1 MRYTLPSPS
10 QRGFTLIEMILVI
23 GIMAVIAG
31 GVAYSLARTGGTFK
45 LAQAEND
52 IKTIENALS
61 LYEINAQRLPT
72 TEQGLEALVV
82 RPASPPQPRR
92 WAQVLEKVPLDPWKR
107 PYQYRNPGK
116 FNPQGYDIFSM
127 GDDGVESDDDIG
139 NWATGDEGK

>member
-1 MRYTLPSPS
+1 MKYTAPISGEK
-10 QRGFTLIEMILVI
+10 GFTLIEMILVI

-61 LYEINAQRLPT
+61 LYEINAQRMPT
-72 TEQGLEALVV
+72 SEQGLEALVM
-82 RPASPPQPRR
+82 RPTTPPQPRR

-116 FNPQGYDIFSM
+116 FNPQGYDVFSV

-139 NWATGDEGK
+139 NWSTGDEAR

>member
-1 MRYTLPSPS
+1 MRYTIRSTAP
-10 QRGFTLIEMILVI
+10 RGFTLIEMILVI

-72 TEQGLEALVV
+72 TDQGLEALVL
-82 RPASPPQPRR
+82 RPATPPQPRR

-116 FNPQGYDIFSM
+116 FNPQGYDVFSW
-127 GDDGVESDDDIG
+127 GDDGVESVDDIG
-139 NWATGDEGK
+139 NWPTGDEAK

>member
-1 MRYTLPSPS
+1 MRYTALSS
-10 QRGFTLIEMILVI
+10 AHRGFTLIEMILVI

-72 TEQGLEALVV
+72 TDQGLEALAF
-82 RPASPPQPRR
+82 RPTTPPQPRR

-116 FNPQGYDIFSM
+116 FNPQGYDVFSL
-127 GDDGVESDDDIG
+127 GDDGVESEDDIG
-139 NWATGDEGK
+139 NWATGNEGN